1 MLSVTKATIATI
13 FIILLTACGGGS
25 GNNETTAPAE
35 PATPSNSHNNSGT
48 GGNGDAVDSNNHAPD
63 TPGTTV
69 PPSSSSTDEDS
80 LPKIQLTVE
89 NHTIQAELAVDKA
102 ERKEGLMF
110 RSELGESEGMLFV
123 FPGPE
128 GACMWMKNTYIPLS
142 VAFLDESGAIINIE
156 DMQPKTTETHCAA
169 EPAHYALEMNQ
180 GWFEKR
186 NITPGNV
193 IEGLPK

>member
-1 MLSVTKATIATI
+1 MLSVTNATVATI
-13 FIILLTACGGGS
+13 FIILLIACGGGS
-25 GNNETTAPAE
+25 GNNEITAPTE

-48 GGNGDAVDSNNHAPD
+48 SGNGGAADSNNSVPNTPD
-63 TPGTTV
+63 PTL
-69 PPSSSSTDEDS
+69 PPSSPSTDEDS

-128 GACMWMKNTYIPLS
+128 RACMWMKNTYIPLS
-142 VAFLDESGAIINIE
+142 VAFLDENGAIINIE
-156 DMQPKTTETHCAA
+156 DMQAKTTETHCAA
-169 EPAHYALEMNQ
+169 ESAHYALEMN
-180 GWFEKR
+180 
-186 NITPGNV
+186 
-193 IEGLPK
+193 